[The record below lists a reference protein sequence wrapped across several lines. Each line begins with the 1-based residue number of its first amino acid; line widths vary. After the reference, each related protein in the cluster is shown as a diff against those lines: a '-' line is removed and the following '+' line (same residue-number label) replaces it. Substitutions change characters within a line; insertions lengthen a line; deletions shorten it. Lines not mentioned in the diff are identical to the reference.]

1 MHPRTIYLHYVLSGG
16 SRRSG
21 DLRRSGGVIIV
32 RYADDYLAGFE
43 HRDYAERFLTV
54 LVHREG
60 AAAVREPCERGN

>member
-1 MHPRTIYLHYVLSGG
+1 M
-16 SRRSG
+16 
-21 DLRRSGGVIIV
+21 IIV